1 MPRFQSRLFNWI
13 DQSLPV
19 SLGRKARRAL
29 MDVASGGLWRHLSW
43 ADWQAWWQKI
53 WFTPQLPRLA
63 GYQVVR
69 ALLMPAR
76 VVTAPLKRKYLQPKY
91 LQSKYLQPKDLQSK
105 SLKSREYLGI
115 APSESNSE
123 PLLSGVE
130 QALLPEG
137 ATDFI
142 PNAELAPE
150 PLSEIQ
156 FYDLWWAKPKSQLGH
171 FANLDNGTNQ
181 VDFPQDLFPEVTS
194 LAGLNPDLSL
204 INPEL
209 DAPSPEPR
217 TPLPPGWL
225 RPLVRFTAWLENT
238 NLKVEREITAL
249 TLQVNTA
256 LATIPTNAAPTPEAE
271 RIAANRA
278 FAVAFAE
285 SLQRSRHGANPRTD
299 SLTNNQQRESSQ
311 LSHNS
316 INDLSDD
323 SSLNA
328 GNSLLQS
335 DAQSQYNIDTNSAA
349 PSQWQKIQGLLA
361 AALDYFTGKSARQLE
376 GEIDSRSNGASNNLN
391 PDHTEYPENLLENS
405 ADVTSGTLTSEDRT
419 NRKNLAARKSAKN
432 LAAKLAASGS
442 TLESKLESKPELKG
456 NNAPALNSTGELVP
470 DLTQVPIFTDEQF
483 PNSALNFSDDP
494 ANPLGNHADNTF
506 LDTPPQPLAPQD
518 PLARLSELLDAAAAY
533 FFGKKIDEPAT
544 NANGLNNVSNDHESL
559 SGNNSPILDYAP
571 TEAPWLSLEDVFGAD
586 DGPWPLPGEYDSI
599 ALNEMNNL
607 PLPQFANRLAIS
619 ETTTTQIAADRLTA
633 NLAFDD
639 HESWL
644 DTTHSHQNLIPN
656 INHNTSPVKPYRQ
669 PSLNAERP
677 LRAWIETQAQSLGY
691 VYGPMMSVVHWL
703 DSLTVRIE
711 NFFVSSGRK
720 IKQMIRWLFKRLK

>member
-29 MDVASGGLWRHLSW
+29 MDVASGELWRHLSW

-76 VVTAPLKRKYLQPKY
+76 VVTAPLKRKYLQAKY
-91 LQSKYLQPKDLQSK
+91 LQSKF
-105 SLKSREYLGI
+105 LKSREYLGI
-115 APSESNSE
+115 APSESQPE

-137 ATDFI
+137 ATDAI
-142 PNAELAPE
+142 SKAEPAPE

-156 FYDLWWAKPKSQLGH
+156 FYDLWWAKPKSQLGN

-181 VDFPQDLFPEVTS
+181 LDFPQDLLSEMTS
-194 LAGLNPDLSL
+194 LADLHPDLSL
-204 INPEL
+204 INTEL
-209 DAPSPEPR
+209 DARSPEPR
-217 TPLPPGWL
+217 APLPPRWL

-256 LATIPTNAAPTPEAE
+256 LATIPTNAAPTPETE

-285 SLQRSRHGANPRTD
+285 SLQRSRHAANSEIN
-299 SLTNNQQRESSQ
+299 SLNNNQQSESSQ
-311 LSHNS
+311 LSHIPN
-316 INDLSDD
+316 NDLSYHSSPNDGD
-323 SSLNA
+323 SLIQADS
-328 GNSLLQS
+328 
-335 DAQSQYNIDTNSAA
+335 QSQYNIDANSTA
-349 PSQWQKIQGLLA
+349 PSQWQKIQCLLA
-361 AALDYFTGKSARQLE
+361 AALDYFTGKSARQLQ
-376 GEIDSRSNGASNNLN
+376 GKTDSSNNGTSNNLN
-391 PDHTEYPENLLENS
+391 PDHAASQGNLLENS
-405 ADVTSGTLTSEDRT
+405 ADVTSGILTGEDRT
-419 NRKNLAARKSAKN
+419 NRKNLVARKSARN
-432 LAAKLAASGS
+432 LAAKLAAPEP
-442 TLESKLESKPELKG
+442 TPELKG
-456 NNAPALNSTGELVP
+456 NTPPALNSTGELVP
-470 DLTQVPIFTDEQF
+470 NLTQVPIITDEQF

-494 ANPLGNHADNTF
+494 ANPLGNHPDNTS
-506 LDTPPQPLAPQD
+506 LDTPPQTLAPQD

-544 NANGLNNVSNDHESL
+544 NVNGLNDSSKDYESL
-559 SGNNSPILDYAP
+559 SGNNSPILDDAP

-619 ETTTTQIAADRLTA
+619 ETTTTQITADRLTSS
-633 NLAFDD
+633 LAFDEN
-639 HESWL
+639 ESWL
-644 DTTHSHQNLIPN
+644 DAPHSPQNLIQNVSQNP
-656 INHNTSPVKPYRQ
+656 SPVKSYRQ
-669 PSLNAERP
+669 RSLNAERP

-691 VYGPMMSVVHWL
+691 VYGPIMSVVHWL

-711 NFFVSSGRK
+711 NFFVSCGRK
-720 IKQMIRWLFKRLK
+720 IKQMLRWLLKGLK